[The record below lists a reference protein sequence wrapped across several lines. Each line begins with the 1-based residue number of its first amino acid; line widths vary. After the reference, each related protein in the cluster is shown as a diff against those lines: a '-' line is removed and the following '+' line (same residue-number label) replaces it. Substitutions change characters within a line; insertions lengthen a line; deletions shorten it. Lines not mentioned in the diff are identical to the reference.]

1 MEKSDVTTMFRL
13 PLFST
18 ENDSVTI
25 LKSIFREWAG
35 GNETF
40 NSTDRNSIWSETTVE
55 SHPGLTQITMIQFDH
70 NTYPNGLE
78 MNTNYD
84 EEQYVA
90 LLTIGL
96 RVESTYEQEIVLH
109 DHFRPQYLLSMIAQ
123 SNSFNLFGHELE
135 YTPQKVKFDEVEEW
149 LAETNLR
156 STILPQVLVG
166 IKKGSDK
173 PVVNTDTLARLLTGV
188 AVVHQA
194 ESAAVMTEINI
205 QSKRGLDTSTDCI
218 RIIGIGDGS
227 TEPVYT
233 TRRMILIKQQQKRSV
248 PLDIFLR
255 ISLRTISRYKLNFSE
270 WDTLYSHENDE
281 ISKSA
286 TVLDDYEVI
295 ENLNFHVDQ
304 LEEQNQAYLQEIKK
318 LKDHTE
324 ILDQHNREG
333 KDVAIDLEMSLED
346 LKQNFEE
353 LGVKL
358 ANQKEITSVY
368 KQKSKSLRQEI
379 LKFEHLSDVIKRIID
394 DHNLKEVDE
403 LLTLLSTVRTLEDR
417 VPEDSM
423 IQEFDYSSVDGLI
436 KSCKNPFH
444 KEIVFLSEALTSAKS
459 TNFDNTH
466 RILQIFEA
474 FKEIHPRC
482 VQLSNDNKTPT
493 FETLLRMTKAAD
505 TLKVADR
512 ESPETMKN
520 KKLAKLR
527 TFRFQNRDYVCEP
540 HIKVGTGSRSL
551 RIHFKWCE
559 RNLKFVIG
567 HCGNHLETSKKHS

>member
-70 NTYPNGLE
+70 NTYPNGLD

-96 RVESTYEQEIVLH
+96 RVESTYEQEIILH

-123 SNSFNLFGHELE
+123 SKSFNLFGHELE
-135 YTPQKVKFDEVEEW
+135 DTPRKVKFDEVEEW

-205 QSKRGLDTSTDCI
+205 QSERGLDTPTDCI

-227 TEPVYT
+227 TEPIYT

-304 LEEQNQAYLQEIKK
+304 LEEQNQVYLQEIKK

-324 ILDQHNREG
+324 ILVQHNREG
-333 KDVAIDLEMSLED
+333 KDVVIDLEMSLED

-353 LGVKL
+353 LGDEL
-358 ANQKEITSVY
+358 AKQKEITSVY
-368 KQKSKSLRQEI
+368 KEKSKSMLREMS
-379 LKFEHLSDVIKRIID
+379 KFKDLSEVIKRIIN
-394 DHNLKEVDE
+394 DHGIKEVDE
-403 LLTLLSTVRTLEDR
+403 LFTLLNAVGKLDEDESKDDI
-417 VPEDSM
+417 VE
-423 IQEFDYSSVDGLI
+423 EFDYSNVHSLI

-444 KEIVFLSEALTSAKS
+444 KEIVFLSEALTSAKT
-459 TNFDNTH
+459 TNFNNTQKV
-466 RILQIFEA
+466 LEIFEA
-474 FKEIHPRC
+474 LKEIHPRC
-482 VQLSNDNKTPT
+482 VQLTNDKKTPN
-493 FETLLRMTKAAD
+493 FEILLRKTNSAG
-505 TLKVADR
+505 TLNVADR
-512 ESPETMKN
+512 ESTETMKN
-520 KKLAKLR
+520 KSLAKLR
-527 TFRFQNRDYVCEP
+527 TFRFENRDYVCEP

>member
-1 MEKSDVTTMFRL
+1 MQRSEVTTMFRL

-18 ENDSVTI
+18 QDDSVSI
-25 LKSIFREWAG
+25 LKSIFREWVG
-35 GNETF
+35 GYEIF
-40 NSTDRNSIWSETTVE
+40 NSTDRNSIWSETSVD

-70 NTYPNGLE
+70 NTYPHGLDLD
-78 MNTNYD
+78 TNYD

-96 RVESTYEQEIVLH
+96 RTETTYAEEITLH

-135 YTPQKVKFDEVEEW
+135 NTPRRVKFDEVEEW
-149 LAETNLR
+149 LAETHLR

-205 QSKRGLDTSTDCI
+205 QSERGLDTPTDCI
-218 RIIGIGDGS
+218 RILGIGEGS

-233 TRRMILIKQQQKRSV
+233 TRRMVLIKQQHKRSV

-270 WDTLYSHENDE
+270 WDTLYSLENDD

-304 LEEQNQAYLQEIKK
+304 LEEQNLVYAEVIKK
-318 LKDHTE
+318 LKDDKE
-324 ILDQHNREG
+324 ILSQKQREQ
-333 KDVAIDLEMSLED
+333 KHLADD
-346 LKQNFEE
+346 LKMSIGDLKENFSE
-353 LGVKL
+353 LNNKL
-358 ANQKEITSVY
+358 KHQIEITGVY
-368 KQKSKSLRQEI
+368 KRKSKSLQKEI
-379 LKFEHLSDVIKRIID
+379 LNFKELGIFIKRIID
-394 DHNLKEVDE
+394 EHDIKGVDG
-403 LLTLLSTVRTLEDR
+403 LFTLLNTVRKLEDSDS
-417 VPEDSM
+417 EDE
-423 IQEFDYSSVDGLI
+423 IIEEFDYSSVVGLI

-444 KEIVFLSEALTSAKS
+444 KEIVFLSEALMSAKS
-459 TNFDNTH
+459 TSFDNTH
-466 RILQIFEA
+466 KILVIFEA
-474 FKEIHPRC
+474 LREIHPRC
-482 VQLSNDNKTPT
+482 VQLTSDKKTPN
-493 FETLLRMTKAAD
+493 FELLLRKTDAAG
-505 TLKVADR
+505 TLTVADR
-512 ESPETMKN
+512 ESPATMKN
-520 KKLAKLR
+520 KKLAQLR
-527 TFRFQNRDYVCEP
+527 TFRFENRDYVCEP
-540 HIKVGTGSRSL
+540 HIKVGTGSRAL
-551 RIHFKWCE
+551 RIHFQWCE
-559 RNLKFVIG
+559 RNLKFIIG